1 MLNFHIRKWK
11 HLIAASG
18 LNTCNAY
25 VLMSNWLSRSTVVNF
40 RFWVKSE
47 SRPYRDQVKDA
58 GTWRK
63 LTDYFV
69 KCGWDSLYFVMSSF
83 TFHVYVYHIFA
94 NSVHIRY
101 LFVVYTNDFDSIERD
116 KVNFYVD
123 LFRWKDLYF
132 FKTCTFNE
140 LPIQ

>member
-11 HLIAASG
+11 HLIAAH
-18 LNTCNAY
+18 
-25 VLMSNWLSRSTVVNF
+25 VMSNWLSRSTVVNY

-83 TFHVYVYHIFA
+83 TFHVDVYHIFD
-94 NSVHIRY
+94 NSVHIPY
-101 LFVVYTNDFDSIERD
+101 LFVVYTNDFYSIERD

-132 FKTCTFNE
+132 FKTCTFNKVYTSFTCKTR
-140 LPIQ
+140 

>member
-1 MLNFHIRKWK
+1 
-11 HLIAASG
+11 
-18 LNTCNAY
+18 
-25 VLMSNWLSRSTVVNF
+25 MSNWLSRSTVVNF

-47 SRPYRDQVKDA
+47 SRPYRDQIKDA

-94 NSVHIRY
+94 NSVHIPD
-101 LFVVYTNDFDSIERD
+101 LFVVYTNDFYSIER
-116 KVNFYVD
+116 
-123 LFRWKDLYF
+123 RWIFML
-132 FKTCTFNE
+132 TCLDEKICISLKHVHSIKFI
-140 LPIQ
+140 LPSLVKQGKNNYMF